1 MPIQLKTALKLIIGF
16 PLYIITNNII
26 INLVS
31 IIGFQY
37 YHFYLYGANC
47 TGGFSTKGFV
57 ITTVFILFKLIVMGL
72 YTYSKKCSFLFYY
85 LIFDVLMGVALL
97 FDTLFNTFSI
107 AFFYSNRPLLN
118 LSHYLFGNYTLIF
131 ILSTITLA
139 LVIKREKLFAK

>member
-1 MPIQLKTALKLIIGF
+1 MPFQLKTILKLIIGF
-16 PLYIITNNII
+16 PLYVIANNIV

-37 YHFYLYGANC
+37 YYFYLYGVNC
-47 TGGFSTKGFV
+47 TGDFSTKGVV
-57 ITTVFILFKLIVMGL
+57 ITTVFILFKLIVIAL

-85 LIFDVLMGVALL
+85 LIFDVLIGIALL

-118 LSHYLFGNYTLIF
+118 LSHYLFGNYTLAF
-131 ILSTITLA
+131 ILSIITLA
-139 LVIKREKLFAK
+139 LIIKREKLFAK